1 MLLKILKK
9 KIKDKDNVIKELND
23 AISILENKLKS
34 TLDYNQNLQN
44 KINEVEEK
52 IREKG
57 FDI

>member
-1 MLLKILKK
+1 MKILKK

-23 AISILENKLKS
+23 AISVLENKLKS